1 MPKCSRRFTSI
12 VCQSSSNRSYI
23 VVEKGIESTTESE
36 RRSGSWARVTAEVIA
51 EGEDESRF
59 ERIRQLTHDNAPC
72 YTIKRLKGRH
82 PLNGP
87 WCIGLRA
94 EVPNKA
100 VRED

>member
-1 MPKCSRRFTSI
+1 M
-12 VCQSSSNRSYI
+12 
-23 VVEKGIESTTESE
+23 
-36 RRSGSWARVTAEVIA
+36 IA

-94 EVPNKA
+94 VVPNKIPTFPPRLA
-100 VRED
+100 AKCRVEAGQVNVVHVSSFQEIR